1 MELVKFCMEK
11 YRFLYTSMKTMGV
24 WKSSVLVWIIVWNS
38 MELSSF
44 GLESIDTCFGTLY
57 FVYGLGLETPKLIS
71 C

>member
-11 YRFLYTSMKTMGV
+11 YRFLYTSMKTTCV
-24 WKSSVLVWIIVWNS
+24 WKSSVFVWILVGNS
-38 MELSSF
+38 MDLSSF
-44 GLESIDTCFGTLY
+44 GLESIDTWFGTLY